1 MFMWSLCSHILAEAQ
16 GTKTIRKQSMDFDG
30 LGMSFRMGA
39 GKKLYENVKIILGG
53 VEFIPQ
59 GKDTGK
65 REKGKEERRMESK
78 PVLIMKRCVKKE
90 CKDSI

>member
-39 GKKLYENVKIILGG
+39 GKKTLR
-53 VEFIPQ
+53 
-59 GKDTGK
+59 K
-65 REKGKEERRMESK
+65 RENNFGRSRVYSSGEGYWEER
-78 PVLIMKRCVKKE
+78 KRKGREENGK
-90 CKDSI
+90 

>member
-1 MFMWSLCSHILAEAQ
+1 M
-16 GTKTIRKQSMDFDG
+16 
-30 LGMSFRMGA
+30 
-39 GKKLYENVKIILGG
+39 KIILGG

>member
-1 MFMWSLCSHILAEAQ
+1 M
-16 GTKTIRKQSMDFDG
+16 
-30 LGMSFRMGA
+30 
-39 GKKLYENVKIILGG
+39 KIILGG

-65 REKGKEERRMESK
+65 REKGKEERRTESK
-78 PVLIMKRCVKKE
+78 LVLIMKRCVKKE